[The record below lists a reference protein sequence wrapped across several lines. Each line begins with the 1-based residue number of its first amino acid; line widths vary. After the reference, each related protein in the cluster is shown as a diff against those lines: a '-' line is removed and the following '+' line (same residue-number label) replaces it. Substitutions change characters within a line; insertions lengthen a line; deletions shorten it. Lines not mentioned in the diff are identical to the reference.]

1 MYLFIPNP
9 SELDKYNLR
18 VYSYWKHSQVPIQTE
33 NNNINW
39 KCIFWSWLLGT
50 CLLHPLLKTF
60 QEICWCSLRIENK
73 NCNFF
78 LNPPPIIPDP
88 DEDHILIG
96 IRHGLGVKE
105 YTSILRTHTSK
116 PVNLTDSK
124 IDPHHKLRLCG
135 GWNWQTKYNLIFII
149 IGLKLN
155 NCWSTRTFVKTGI
168 LFPVR
173 WQHNK
178 TF

>member
-9 SELDKYNLR
+9 LELDKYNIR
-18 VYSYWKHSQVPIQTE
+18 VYSYWKHSQVPIQTDYSK
-33 NNNINW
+33 INW
-39 KCIFWSWLLGT
+39 KCIFLCWLLGT

-105 YTSILRTHTSK
+105 YTSILRT
-116 PVNLTDSK
+116 LYF
-124 IDPHHKLRLCG
+124 
-135 GWNWQTKYNLIFII
+135 QTCKFNRFKDRPSSQIEALW
-149 IGLKLN
+149 GLKL
-155 NCWSTRTFVKTGI
+155 T
-168 LFPVR
+168 
-173 WQHNK
+173 NK
-178 TF
+178 I